1 MVELDE
7 NGWPIDREALI
18 GKEFVH
24 FKGKRYQLLD
34 FAFDSETQ
42 DLMVVYRTLYGA
54 MDNWVRPAKMFFEKA
69 SLMTDEQHTMIAE
82 DALFAEWI
90 SALPGIDFVR
100 DGVVDE
106 EAFRANPLKIVFVLK
121 DTDGGGF
128 DLREFLFEGAWNKK
142 SGFRAGGHTY
152 GPVRR
157 VLAKI
162 KRYFESGLGGDEL

>member
-1 MVELDE
+1 
-7 NGWPIDREALI
+7 
-18 GKEFVH
+18 
-24 FKGKRYQLLD
+24 
-34 FAFDSETQ
+34 
-42 DLMVVYRTLYGA
+42 
-54 MDNWVRPAKMFFEKA
+54 
-69 SLMTDEQHTMIAE
+69 MTDEQHTMIAE

-121 DTDGGGF
+121 DTDGGCF